1 MQLKLN
7 VVQGEAV
14 LLSGSLMSS
23 QSTAANLGC
32 LWTWGCKFFI
42 LWLVSFSFGFFF
54 LPVWFQGEM
63 RISQVGT
70 CRGLQSFPLLLV
82 FGCCVILPRKNSC
95 VFSTAD
101 DFFFFFFT
109 VFLKTV
115 IYSFYLFTFPLLFFD
130 DENKWTCQM
139 GHKNGMKCV
148 SKSLIVLCIL
158 L

>member
-1 MQLKLN
+1 M
-7 VVQGEAV
+7 
-14 LLSGSLMSS
+14 
-23 QSTAANLGC
+23 
-32 LWTWGCKFFI
+32 
-42 LWLVSFSFGFFF
+42 
-54 LPVWFQGEM
+54 WFQGEM

-101 DFFFFFFT
+101 DFFFFFI

-130 DENKWTCQM
+130 DENK
-139 GHKNGMKCV
+139 
-148 SKSLIVLCIL
+148 
-158 L
+158 